1 MTICLRMTAYSTS
14 ERKTRSMQ
22 ARSQTSRAVTVLE
35 TGIRVVVELN
45 MLIRTRHKVTNKTIL
60 AGTTSYKYKILV
72 KIRY

>member
-35 TGIRVVVELN
+35 TGILVVVELN
-45 MLIRTRHKVTNKTIL
+45 MFIRTRHRVTNKTIL
-60 AGTTSYKYKILV
+60 AGTTSYKHKIF
-72 KIRY
+72 KRQRY